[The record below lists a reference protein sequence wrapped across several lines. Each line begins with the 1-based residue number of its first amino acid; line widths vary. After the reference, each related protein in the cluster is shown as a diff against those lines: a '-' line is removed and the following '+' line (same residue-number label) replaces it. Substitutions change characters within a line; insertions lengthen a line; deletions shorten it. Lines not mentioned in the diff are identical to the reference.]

1 MTYRSVLKT
10 TDGAY
15 TNKTI
20 DLSTNEISEVTI
32 EPATEDEINATV
44 KVMGGEDWRLWIDAM
59 KEADVLSDNAVTVAY
74 SYIGPVLTHP
84 IYFDGSIGKAKADLY
99 KTADEIDEQVDG
111 VKCVCF
117 SKQGCCNTVKCAL
130 FLSCH
135 YICQYF

>member
-1 MTYRSVLKT
+1 MVIYSVAAPRRKAPDGVTYRSVLKT

-59 KEADVLSDNAVTVAY
+59 KEADVLRQCSDGCIFIYWTCTY
-74 SYIGPVLTHP
+74 TSY
-84 IYFDGSIGKAKADLY
+84 
-99 KTADEIDEQVDG
+99 
-111 VKCVCF
+111 
-117 SKQGCCNTVKCAL
+117 L
-130 FLSCH
+130 F
-135 YICQYF
+135 

>member
-10 TDGAY
+10 TDGEY

-20 DLSTNEISEVTI
+20 DLSTNEISEVTL
-32 EPATEDEINATV
+32 EPATQEEIDATV

-59 KEADVLSDNAVTVAY
+59 KDADVLADNAVTVAY

-84 IYFDGSIGKAKADLY
+84 IYFDGSIGKAKQDLY

-111 VKCVCF
+111 VK
-117 SKQGCCNTVKCAL
+117 S
-130 FLSCH
+130 
-135 YICQYF
+135 